1 MVEQFYYNIG
11 TARHNDSTLRPNPG
25 CQKAGS
31 ETIFELMSRRIRN
44 VGLGLAVVILL
55 LVGSFALPV
64 RVWRTGELAAPPLPL
79 IAGGPSVSLP
89 RRIWVDT
96 DAACGQDSRTDP
108 DDCFAL
114 LLLAR
119 ARGVKIVGVST
130 VRGNASLQT
139 VDRTIREL
147 LATLGREGTPVPPVY
162 RGAASPLADGK
173 ADGSSAASAAL
184 GRALEQGPLTLVAL
198 GPLTNVAATL
208 RARPDLQARVGRL
221 VAVMG
226 RRPGHLFHPSE
237 GAGGGVLFGH
247 GPVFRDFNV
256 EADRAAATEVLGM
269 GLPMTLVPYTAAR
282 EILLTD
288 RDLARLE
295 TRGGA
300 SAWVARRARGWLDFW
315 KNDVGKNGFYPFD
328 LLAAGY
334 VLDPRR
340 FDCANTQAWV
350 GRDRRLWGRVGL
362 LVGLETEKP
371 DRVQANGEVIYCAR
385 PAADLQRWLI
395 SQLTGLG
402 LEKS

>member
-1 MVEQFYYNIG
+1 MN
-11 TARHNDSTLRPNPG
+11 
-25 CQKAGS
+25 
-31 ETIFELMSRRIRN
+31 RRIRN
-44 VGLGLAVVILL
+44 VGVGLAVLFLL

-64 RVWRTGELAAPPLPL
+64 REWRTGELPAPPLPL

-89 RRIWVDT
+89 QRIWIDT
-96 DAACGQDSRTDP
+96 DAACGQDRRTDP

-119 ARGVKIVGVST
+119 ARGVEIVGVST
-130 VRGNASLQT
+130 VRGNASLEN
-139 VDRTIREL
+139 VDRTTREL
-147 LATLGREGTPVPPVY
+147 LAILGREGIGVPPVY
-162 RGAASPLADGK
+162 RGAVAPLADENSG
-173 ADGSSAASAAL
+173 DSSAASTAL

-208 RARPDLQARVGRL
+208 RERPHLQARVGRL

-237 GAGGGVLFGH
+237 GAGGGMLFGH

-256 EADRAAATEVLGM
+256 EADRAAATAVLGM
-269 GLPMTLVPYTAAR
+269 RLPMTLVPYTAAR
-282 EILLTD
+282 EITLTES
-288 RDLARLE
+288 DLARLE
-295 TRGGA
+295 AKGGS

-315 KNDVGKNGFYPFD
+315 KKDVGKDGFYPFD

-334 VLDPRR
+334 VLGPRR
-340 FDCANTQAWV
+340 FDCANTNAWV

-371 DRVQANGEVIYCAR
+371 DRVQAQGDVVYCPR
-385 PAADLQRWLI
+385 PAPDLQPWLT
-395 SQLTGLG
+395 SQLTGPG
-402 LEKS
+402 DKS